1 MNMSSTL
8 AEVESDEENT
18 WLEMFAARVHT
29 SKYTKVSKSLI
40 QVHAR
45 QLFVLHILLKFSD
58 IVCYKT
64 LFYYIHGCICL
75 WNYGA
80 FNNISAIS

>member
-29 SKYTKVSKSLI
+29 SKYTKVSKS
-40 QVHAR
+40 
-45 QLFVLHILLKFSD
+45 S
-58 IVCYKT
+58 
-64 LFYYIHGCICL
+64 G
-75 WNYGA
+75 
-80 FNNISAIS
+80 NIGRMNINTSSCPSTIFPPHFTHV